1 MFYRPPSEIDMVGA
15 GSGTWVVAAGWYV
28 DGKLQSSCGIVA
40 RRQGGPRADCC
51 TSLRGVLLQGVLVI
65 VFS

>member
-1 MFYRPPSEIDMVGA
+1 MVK
-15 GSGTWVVAAGWYV
+15 YIC
-28 DGKLQSSCGIVA
+28 SSCGIVA

-51 TSLRGVLLQGVLVI
+51 KSLRGVLLQGVLVI

>member
-1 MFYRPPSEIDMVGA
+1 MVGA

-28 DGKLQSSCGIVA
+28 DMVKYICSSCGIVA